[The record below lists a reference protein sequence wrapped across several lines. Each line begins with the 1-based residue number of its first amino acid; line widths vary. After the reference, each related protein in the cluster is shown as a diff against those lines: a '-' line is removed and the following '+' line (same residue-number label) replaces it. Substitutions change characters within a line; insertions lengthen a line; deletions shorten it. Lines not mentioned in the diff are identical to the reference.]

1 MLSHVATPTRA
12 KKRLGGFL
20 RALREG
26 VGMSPEDAGQ
36 EVKVTKS
43 TVNRYEL
50 GQVEVNWATVRV
62 LLACYSASKEQVREA
77 ERLFEQVKEEPRSVR
92 LPAGTPK
99 AFRKLI
105 NGEREAVLERDLS
118 PYVMPGLLQ
127 HERYARALIASDYR
141 LKSAKAIPDKVLDA
155 RLKRQQPLDGPDPLR
170 LHALLDE
177 AVLHRQIGGPDVL
190 REQLAHLLVL
200 AARPNITL
208 QVVPF
213 TAGTYGSM
221 NGPVIIIDYPEPD
234 STPGVYLEYPGD
246 GAWMDNPSD
255 VQRFTTMFD
264 DVTQLALRPDDT
276 TNLIHE
282 RIKQL
287 ATAL

>member
-1 MLSHVATPTRA
+1 
-12 KKRLGGFL
+12 
-20 RALREG
+20 
-26 VGMSPEDAGQ
+26 MSPETAGR

-62 LLACYSASKEQVREA
+62 LLACYGASTEQVTEA
-77 ERLFEQVKEEPRSVR
+77 ERLFEQVREEPRSVR

-105 NGEREAVLERDLS
+105 NGEREAMLERVLA
-118 PYVMPGLLQ
+118 PYVVPALLQ
-127 HERYARALIASDYR
+127 HERYARALIASDDH
-141 LKSAKAIPDKVLDA
+141 LKRPTAVPGKVLDT
-155 RLKRQQPLDGPDPLR
+155 RLKRQEPLEGPDPLR

-177 AVLHRQIGGPDVL
+177 AVLHREIGGPDVL
-190 REQLAHLLVL
+190 REQLAHLLVV

-213 TAGTYGSM
+213 TAGSYGSM
-221 NGPVIIIDYPEPD
+221 NGPVTIVDYPEPD

-246 GAWMDNPSD
+246 GAWVDNPSD

-264 DVTQLALRPDDT
+264 DVTHQALGPHDT

-287 ATAL
+287 PTV